1 MADCTL
7 EGHGIPMRYNPLNH
21 GPEEAS
27 YYVVAQAYDRIFG
40 DRVTDIQYRSAAVE
54 YATPFPP
61 IFNDSSKDEVSFA
74 AARYY
79 DEAVAISSMKKDDF
93 IDRVMERYEVDKKSF
108 IENRNERYLA
118 FLHRIP
124 QSLIEGY
131 LMTKKAEE

>member
-1 MADCTL
+1 
-7 EGHGIPMRYNPLNH
+7 
-21 GPEEAS
+21 
-27 YYVVAQAYDRIFG
+27 
-40 DRVTDIQYRSAAVE
+40 
-54 YATPFPP
+54 
-61 IFNDSSKDEVSFA
+61 
-74 AARYY
+74 
-79 DEAVAISSMKKDDF
+79 MKKDDF